1 MNKKELKTKKSK
13 AMSELNSAFVF
24 LMSEETKNTKEE
36 EYKIYVRMNSDAIK
50 KFNSASELPN
60 SVLENFS
67 FIFCE
72 DEEIMA
78 EVQQR
83 ISNYFF

>member
-1 MNKKELKTKKSK
+1 MKNYS
-13 AMSELNSAFVF
+13 F
-24 LMSEETKNTKEE
+24 LQISIVVVIVSLFTSCTAYKYTTISKEE

-72 DEEIMA
+72 DDEIMA